1 MSTREMMGSPTG
13 SHACLLRE
21 LAFEDLDRVGRRLPL
36 QLHDRDDDGLRA
48 RGDECD
54 DGACGRERRDEQHD
68 ELFPLHAAAPSHRV
82 GLGVNGRCATPFV
95 MRRLSLAL
103 VSVVVLAVSDARAQD
118 TKPWCSPEVQ
128 ELSDHV
134 CYYDGQAEGAEPPV
148 GDHEARRK
156 TLVIY
161 LHGMYAATPGFQHLQ
176 QMALA
181 RQAKA
186 HKITMLFPTAPKA
199 DFGYAWPT
207 SLTSQKEEEPKIL
220 EGIKKSKEELEKKLN
235 RKFDETFVVGF
246 SSGAYFGSSVAVR
259 GNLDVDGFI
268 ILVGGSS
275 WARPASESSKR
286 APIFVGVSAADKQTA
301 AHTRAFAGTLAALHW
316 PYRVE
321 ERDVGHTVDWVFLA
335 HGLAYLRSQK
345 KKS

>member
-1 MSTREMMGSPTG
+1 VVRVRRAATLASVFALG
-13 SHACLLRE
+13 LL
-21 LAFEDLDRVGRRLPL
+21 
-36 QLHDRDDDGLRA
+36 
-48 RGDECD
+48 
-54 DGACGRERRDEQHD
+54 
-68 ELFPLHAAAPSHRV
+68 PLHA
-82 GLGVNGRCATPFV
+82 
-95 MRRLSLAL
+95 
-103 VSVVVLAVSDARAQD
+103 RAED

-134 CYYDGQAEGAEPPV
+134 CYYDGQEP
-148 GDHEARRK
+148 DAARK
-156 TLVIY
+156 ALVIY

-186 HKITMLFPTAPKA
+186 HKVTMLFPTAPRA
-199 DFGYAWPT
+199 EFGYAWPT
-207 SLTSQKEEEPKIL
+207 GLASQKDEEARIL
-220 EGIKKSKEELEKKLN
+220 DGIRKAKDDLEKKLN
-235 RKFDETFVVGF
+235 RRFDETFVVGF

-259 GNLDVDGFI
+259 GTLDVDGYI

-301 AHTRAFAGTLAALHW
+301 SHTRAFAGTLAALHW

-321 ERDVGHTVDWVFLA
+321 ERDVGHTVDWVMLA
-335 HGLAYLRSQK
+335 HGISYLRSQTK
-345 KKS
+345 K